1 MAVVKVFDA
10 VGVKTL
16 VLSGNAQEQ
25 PYDPVEE
32 VALEYAEAQADN
44 EETE

>member
-1 MAVVKVFDA
+1 MAVIKVFDA
-10 VGVKTL
+10 KGVKTL

-32 VALEYAEAQADN
+32 VSLEYAEAQADD
-44 EETE
+44 EESE